1 MWCDF
6 IIVCWFGYLLL
17 FKGDDMN
24 ITLLRG
30 NLTRDPELRK
40 LENGDKKVSVVN
52 FTVAVSREYTKASGE
67 KDKVTTFINCEAW
80 DSGAEIIA
88 ESFKKGDLV
97 MVEGSLRNDS
107 WEKDGVKHSTLRVR
121 VNNFS
126 KITKLS
132 KKSADKEPVA
142 F

>member
-1 MWCDF
+1 
-6 IIVCWFGYLLL
+6 
-17 FKGDDMN
+17 MN
-24 ITLLRG
+24 INILRG
-30 NLTRDPELRK
+30 NLARDPEVRAVNT
-40 LENGDKKVSVVN
+40 NGKKTSVVN
-52 FTVAVSREYTKASGE
+52 FTIAVSREYTKANGE
-67 KDKVTTFINCEAW
+67 RDKITTFVPCEAW
-80 DSGAEIIA
+80 DTGAEIIG

-107 WEKDGVKHSTLRVR
+107 WEKDGVKHNSLKVR

-132 KKSADKEPVA
+132 RNKQEQEAVA

>member
-1 MWCDF
+1 MN
-6 IIVCWFGYLLL
+6 
-17 FKGDDMN
+17 MN
-24 ITLLRG
+24 IIRG
-30 NLTRDPELRK
+30 NLTRDPEVRTVTIGSK
-40 LENGDKKVSVVN
+40 QTSVVN
-52 FTVAVSREYTKASGE
+52 FTVATSREYTKANGE
-67 KDKVTTFINCEAW
+67 KDKVTTFVPCEAW

-97 MVEGSLRNDS
+97 LVEGSLRNDS
-107 WEKDGVKHSTLRVR
+107 WEKDGVKHSTLKLR

-132 KKSADKEPVA
+132 KKKSSEVEESVA